1 MTDSLA
7 IRLAI
12 SLGIGLLIGVE
23 RERRKG
29 SGDGRAP
36 AGIRTFAVAS
46 LAGGLSLAFGGEL
59 VLVAVAVV
67 IGALV
72 AVGYAR
78 SSTRDP
84 GLTTEIALVTTVLL
98 GALAIREPMLASGL
112 AVVVVI
118 LLASRTRL
126 HRFVRSVLSEQELHD
141 LLLLAAAALVVLPL
155 APDHAVG
162 PLSVINPRTVWR
174 LVVIFMAI
182 SGAGYIAL
190 RMLGPG
196 IGLALSGFASGFV
209 SSSAT
214 IGAMGTRARENP
226 ALRPGAVAGALLS
239 TVATIIQ
246 MALLLAATSRPTL
259 SALRW
264 PLIFS
269 GAAAAAYAAVFVVRS
284 ARHRT
289 HSKEQKGRAFHL
301 PAAVGFAAIVAAVTL
316 ASAAIHQWL
325 GERGLVLAA
334 GVAGFA
340 DAHAAAIGAASVA
353 ASGRIPPD
361 AAVIPVLA
369 ALSTNTVTKATLA
382 VLSRDRAFALEV
394 LPGLLLVIGAAWAS
408 WAIF

>member
-1 MTDSLA
+1 MTEGLA

-29 SGDGRAP
+29 SGGGRAP
-36 AGIRTFAVAS
+36 AGIRTFAIAS
-46 LAGGLSLAFGGEL
+46 LAGGLSLAFGGEM

-67 IGALV
+67 VGALL
-72 AVGYAR
+72 AVSYAR
-78 SSTRDP
+78 SRAQDP
-84 GLTTEIALVTTVLL
+84 GLTTEIALLTTVLL

-126 HRFVRSVLSEQELHD
+126 HRFVKRVLTEQELHD
-141 LLLLAAAALVVLPL
+141 AMLLAAAALVVLPL
-155 APDHAVG
+155 APDRAVG

-182 SGAGYIAL
+182 SGAGYIGL
-190 RMLGPG
+190 RLLGPG

-214 IGAMGTRARENP
+214 IAAMGARARENP
-226 ALRPGAVAGALLS
+226 SLRPAAVAGAVLS
-239 TVATIIQ
+239 TVATIVQ
-246 MALLLAATSRPTL
+246 MALLLAATSRQTL
-259 SALRW
+259 WALRW
-264 PLIFS
+264 PLVFA
-269 GAAAAAYAAVFVVRS
+269 GVAACAYAVYFVIRG
-284 ARHRT
+284 ARHRARSGE
-289 HSKEQKGRAFHL
+289 HKGRAFHL
-301 PAAVGFAAIVAAVTL
+301 PAAVGFAAIVAIVTL

-334 GVAGFA
+334 AIAGFA
-340 DAHAAAIGAASVA
+340 DTHAAAIGAASVA
-353 ASGRIPPD
+353 ASGRIPPE
-361 AAVIPVLA
+361 AAVIPILA
-369 ALSTNTVTKATLA
+369 ALSTNTITKATLA
-382 VLSRDRAFALEV
+382 VLSRDRAYALEV
-394 LPGLLLVIGAAWAS
+394 IPGLLLVIGAAWTA